1 VILDAHEG
9 KCPVYFEL
17 ETPRSYRLTAQS
29 AEVQKVTPSEAL
41 IKKVEAL
48 LGEKSVSVDY

>member
-1 VILDAHEG
+1 
-9 KCPVYFEL
+9 
-17 ETPRSYRLTAQS
+17 LTAQS
-29 AEVQKVTPSEAL
+29 AEVQKVAPSETL